1 MKKMHFKLFNEA
13 GMHLNGRLTY
23 KAAATIVRGEPV
35 KFKVVDETVTDKVT
49 PCTGD
54 TDAAIGVA
62 LDGASAD
69 DIVTIAILGSFA
81 GTVVV
86 KAAGAISRG
95 AAVNA
100 VGEAAAV
107 GDIVIGRALEAATA
121 SGDLIEVAHTVAGYL
136 VDVDTNT

>member
-23 KAAATIVRGEPV
+23 KAAATIVRGDIV
-35 KFKVVDETVTDKVT
+35 KFSEGKVT

-54 TDAAIGVA
+54 TDAAIGGA
-62 LDGASAD
+62 RDGASAN
-69 DIVTIAILGSFA
+69 DIVTVAILGSFA

-86 KAAGAISRG
+86 KASGAITQG
-95 AAVNA
+95 AAINA
-100 VGEAAAV
+100 IGGAAQV
-107 GDIVIGRALEAATA
+107 GDVVVGRALEAATA